1 MARKKKTEE
10 VVEEVKVE
18 ETPVVEE
25 AQGEVLNEVV
35 EAPAEVVEEEPK
47 VEEVVEETP
56 APKKSR
62 KKKVVEEVVEET
74 PEEVTADP
82 ANDSD
87 VVVPAKKEKKVVSAP
102 IKVGSRV
109 KIKKG
114 VTSWYTGAV
123 IDPISR
129 DSAFYVKLLT
139 NYNTAVISI
148 APGKG
153 SYLIGEILLS
163 HLELC

>member
-35 EAPAEVVEEEPK
+35 EAPTEVVEEEPK
-47 VEEVVEETP
+47 VEEVVETP

-87 VVVPAKKEKKVVSAP
+87 VVVPAKKVVSAP

-153 SYLIGEILLS
+153 SYLVGEILIS
-163 HLELC
+163 NLELC